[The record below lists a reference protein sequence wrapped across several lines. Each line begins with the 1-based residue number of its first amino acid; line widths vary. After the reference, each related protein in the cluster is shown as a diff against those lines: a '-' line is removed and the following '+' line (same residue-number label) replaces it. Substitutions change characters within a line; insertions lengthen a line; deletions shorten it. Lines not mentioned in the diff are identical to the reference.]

1 MSSRWPNPD
10 PGARGL
16 RNQGQRASTYR
27 NPEGGR
33 GTRHWGSAHW
43 GPFLFTEHA
52 SQALPWSGDRSQL
65 GCTGW
70 DAGSPVSR
78 ALGPASPGLG
88 PALFAGSLGIT
99 HQNTTSA
106 GGANLWSFAPAA
118 ASSTRWDCSIG
129 CNLATSW
136 GGPGAQQ
143 GVPRGAPRPQPPH
156 LAVARAHA
164 NRPGKRG
171 VPSGGR
177 RVELGPI
184 CLSLLRSFHV
194 SEVFETGLSKRV
206 SAPRY

>member
-1 MSSRWPNPD
+1 MTQSCAREARTQ
-10 PGARGL
+10 PGPVGHAGE
-16 RNQGQRASTYR
+16 AS
-27 NPEGGR
+27 
-33 GTRHWGSAHW
+33 GTS
-43 GPFLFTEHA
+43 
-52 SQALPWSGDRSQL
+52 
-65 GCTGW
+65 
-70 DAGSPVSR
+70 V
-78 ALGPASPGLG
+78 
-88 PALFAGSLGIT
+88 
-99 HQNTTSA
+99 
-106 GGANLWSFAPAA
+106 GGAGPMTRRNGGMRSSAEALRAGHRHAGWADPRPAV
-118 ASSTRWDCSIG
+118 DM
-129 CNLATSW
+129 ATSW